1 MRRMDTSILLKALA
15 GFAVVLVIQLFA
27 HSRLYYISALVPL
40 FPSLAIFSYYFVGS
54 MQDQGK
60 LQETIV
66 FGMISLLTYFCFL
79 LTLLI
84 DSRHMKIVPALFVA
98 SAIWFAAAG
107 VQFHV
112 WPHIKPALGFRQI

>member
-1 MRRMDTSILLKALA
+1 MHGMETSILFKALA

-54 MQDQGK
+54 MQDQAK

-79 LTLLI
+79 LALLI
-84 DSRHMKIVPALFVA
+84 ATRHVKIIPALFVA
-98 SAIWFAAAG
+98 SAVWFAAAT
-107 VQFHV
+107 VQIQV
-112 WPHIKPALGFRQI
+112 WPHIKPVLGFRQI